1 MRARDGSP
9 KVTTHISSLHPSLKP
24 PVRHPA
30 GDALPN
36 SVNGI
41 IASIRKY
48 VAVFDL
54 DFRIQQSAGVKCPLI
69 DIATTISGVVRS
81 FSNAGDTT

>member
-1 MRARDGSP
+1 LHHNHDAYQLPSP
-9 KVTTHISSLHPSLKP
+9 VSQNSCAPCS
-24 PVRHPA
+24 

>member
-1 MRARDGSP
+1 VSAVKRALDRAGDA
-9 KVTTHISSLHPSLKP
+9 SLKTSCAL
-24 PVRHPA
+24 RS

-81 FSNAGDTT
+81 FSNAGDMT